1 MKKRNRYS
9 ATKKTV
15 ENLRV
20 ADAMLA
26 EGKNMK
32 DVLRRL
38 EVSGAMLFRWRS
50 QYGDTKS
57 EGARRLKEME
67 DENRR
72 LKQIITDQSLDIQML
87 NEIAKE
93 S

>member
-1 MKKRNRYS
+1 MKKNRYS
-9 ATKKTV
+9 AEQII

-26 EGKNMK
+26 EGKSMN

-50 QYGDTKS
+50 QYGESKS
-57 EGARRLKEME
+57 EGARRLKALE

-72 LKQIITDQSLDIQML
+72 LKQFINEQALDIEML
-87 NEIAKE
+87 KEITKE